1 MKQKFENIKEN
12 KYKHMMRSRQDDK
25 LEQWVMHTADKDEV
39 LDSSLG
45 GKKKKKVFSPLNVS
59 VVQIKHTYLF
69 DY

>member
-1 MKQKFENIKEN
+1 
-12 KYKHMMRSRQDDK
+12 MMRSREDDK

-45 GKKKKKVFSPLNVS
+45 GKKTKRFFPPLNVS